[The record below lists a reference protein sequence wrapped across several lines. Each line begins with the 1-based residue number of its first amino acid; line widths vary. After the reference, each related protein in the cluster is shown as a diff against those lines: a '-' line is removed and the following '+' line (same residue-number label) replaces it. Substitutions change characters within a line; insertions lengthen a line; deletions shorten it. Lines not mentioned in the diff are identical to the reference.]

1 MKLHCS
7 PAASPSPAALSFSSH
22 WAESRRVDFV
32 VRITNTAIARHLS
45 PKLRCSMLAE
55 DAIKAAVSDYK
66 QKQAKANNKRAADV
80 IATPAAC
87 RPLRK
92 FVHGSILTPSAAAA
106 SFAADVILCT
116 ELN

>member
-1 MKLHCS
+1 VKLHCS

-32 VRITNTAIARHLS
+32 VRITNTAIVRHLS
-45 PKLRCSMLAE
+45 PPKLHCSMLAE

-80 IATPAAC
+80 TATPATTAT
-87 RPLRK
+87 
-92 FVHGSILTPSAAAA
+92 VQAAA
-106 SFAADVILCT
+106 
-116 ELN
+116 